1 MTILDKV
8 QDTFSDF
15 QNGEMLSRSEII
27 NLVHAKYGV
36 TKGSIIPSDYCYN
49 LVNKDKL
56 SNRALFDFNLFKW
69 IDSKTYI
76 YIGKDQKYT
85 GPIFHKIDLK
95 YEQVGYWTDGV
106 RTLESDSN
114 RKAPKANC
122 NRVEPVFGTP
132 KRKPQGDVEIP
143 SDLSSFSSG
152 ISDRLQ
158 VSRLWNSGNQKDW
171 ENAIDDYWGAVKPE
185 NLRLEKEIENLDP
198 ERVRSMSAR
207 EFYVFLH
214 DAYFVWKYTAPNRLA
229 TTRRSLEKYQHG
241 NMIGQLGFI
250 HRQLFEF
257 DRADIGAGLEIAKQ
271 IYGLGTAGAS
281 GLLAVLFPK
290 DFGTVDQFVVKALC
304 TVEGLKEHA
313 QLERMKP
320 KSLTVRDGVLIISI
334 LRRKA
339 KELNKSFGTNLW
351 TPRMV
356 DKVLWS
362 VGRV

>member
-1 MTILDKV
+1 MTIIDEV

-36 TKGSIIPSDYCYN
+36 NKGSIIPSDYCYN

-56 SNRALFDFNLFKW
+56 SNRTLLDFNLFKW
-69 IDSKTYI
+69 IDSKTYV

-106 RTLESDSN
+106 RTLESGPK
-114 RKAPKANC
+114 RKEPKANC
-122 NRVEPVFGTP
+122 NRVEPVFETP
-132 KRKPQGDVEIP
+132 KRKPQRDVEIP
-143 SDLSSFSSG
+143 SDVSSFSGGNSE
-152 ISDRLQ
+152 RLQ
-158 VSRLWNSGNQKDW
+158 VNRLWNAGTQKDW

-185 NLRLEKEIENLDP
+185 NLRLEEEIENLDP
-198 ERVRSMSAR
+198 ERIRYMDVSC
-207 EFYVFLH
+207 FYDFLH
-214 DAYFVWKYTAPNRLA
+214 NKYFVWKYTAPNRLA
-229 TTRRSLEKYQHG
+229 TTRSSLEKYPRD
-241 NMIGQLGFI
+241 NMMNQLAYI

-257 DRADIGAGLEIAKQ
+257 DRADIEDGLEIVTQ

-281 GLLAVLFPK
+281 GLLAVLFPS
-290 DFGTVDQFVVKALC
+290 DFGTVDQFIVKALC
-304 TVEGLKEHA
+304 EVDGLAEHA
-313 QLERMKP
+313 QLVRMKP
-320 KSLTVRDGVLIISI
+320 ESLNVRDGVLIISI
-334 LRRKA
+334 LRQKA
-339 KELNKSFGTNLW
+339 KELNRLFETNIW
-351 TPRMV
+351 TPRMI

>member
-15 QNGEMLSRSEII
+15 QSGEVLSRSEII
-27 NLVHAKYGV
+27 NFVHVKYGV

-56 SNRALFDFNLFKW
+56 SNRSLLDFNLFKW

-76 YIGKDQKYT
+76 YIGKDQNYT

-95 YEQVGYWTDGV
+95 LEQIGFWTDGV

-114 RKAPKANC
+114 RKAPNRNC
-122 NRVEPVFGTP
+122 NRTVPVFAKP
-132 KRKPQGDVEIP
+132 KRKPQGDARISVP
-143 SDLSSFSSG
+143 LSAFSG
-152 ISDRLQ
+152 EISDRLQ
-158 VSRLWNSGNQKDW
+158 VSRLWNSGTQKEW
-171 ENAIDDYWGAVKPE
+171 ENAIDDYWGAVKRE
-185 NLRLEKEIENLDP
+185 NLRLEEEIENLDP
-198 ERVRSMSAR
+198 ERIRFMDVSA
-207 EFYVFLH
+207 FYDFLH
-214 DAYFVWKYTAPNRLA
+214 NKYFVWKYTAPNRLA
-229 TTRRSLEKYQHG
+229 TTRSSLEKYPRG
-241 NMIGQLGFI
+241 NMMDQLAYI
-250 HRQLFEF
+250 HHQLFEF

-304 TVEGLKEHA
+304 EVEGLVEHA
-313 QLERMKP
+313 KLNRMNP
-320 KSLTVRDGVLIISI
+320 ESLTIRDGVLIISI

-339 KELNKSFGTNLW
+339 KALNQSFGTSIW

>member
-114 RKAPKANC
+114 RKAPNANC

-132 KRKPQGDVEIP
+132 KRKPQGNVEIP
-143 SDLSSFSSG
+143 SDLSSFSGG

-185 NLRLEKEIENLDP
+185 NLRIEKEIENLDP

-207 EFYVFLH
+207 EFFDFLH
-214 DAYFVWKYTAPNRLA
+214 DEYFVWKYTAPNRLA
-229 TTRRSLEKYQHG
+229 TTRRSLEKYQLG

-281 GLLAVLFPK
+281 GLLAILFPK

-320 KSLTVRDGVLIISI
+320 ESLTVRDGVLIISI